1 MVSGY
6 VFFCLILSGTFI
18 AIALVLTIMVIC
30 SYACSSATRF
40 KLAAGFSSGGEK
52 K

>member
-1 MVSGY
+1 MVSLY

-18 AIALVLTIMVIC
+18 ALLLVLTLVC
-30 SYACSSATRF
+30 SATRF
-40 KLAAGFSSGGEK
+40 KLVAEFSSGGEK